1 MPRRRELD
9 RVLLATSLLVA
20 MIGVVMVA
28 SASGPLASQRYG
40 LPEFEFAFRQLVAV
54 VLGLIAM
61 LVAAFVPLD
70 LLFRPVFAWGGLGV
84 TWIALVVPYL
94 QPRVSGTHRWLQ
106 LPGISLQPSALAKLA
121 LPLALASWLAW
132 CRDRR
137 EGPERTFYPA
147 LGMTGVTVLLVLLE
161 PDLGSAV
168 LLLAGAVAVLLL
180 ADISWKPLAALGGGA
195 LVMVVLAILAKP
207 YRIERVRGFFGE
219 TSYQVQQSLI
229 AIGGGGPLGRGLGES
244 TQKLLYL
251 PQPHTDFI
259 FAVLG
264 EEVGLW
270 GATLTLGLLGLIVV
284 RALRAAR
291 RAATLASGLLAGG
304 LAVTLAVQ
312 TLINVSVCLKL
323 IPAKG
328 LPLPLL
334 SAGGSD
340 VLITLAAIGLV
351 LNVGKEG
358 A

>member
-9 RVLLATSLLVA
+9 RVLFAAALLVA
-20 MIGVVMVA
+20 TIGVVMVA
-28 SASGPLASQRYG
+28 SASGPLAREMYR
-40 LPEFEFAFRQLVAV
+40 LPEFDFAFRQLVAAI
-54 VLGLIAM
+54 LGMVAM
-61 LVAAFVPLD
+61 LVAALVPLD
-70 LLFRPVFAWGGLGV
+70 LLFRPALAWSGLGV
-84 TWIALVVPYL
+84 TWVALFVPYC
-94 QPRVSGTHRWLQ
+94 QPPVAGTHRWLQ
-106 LPGISLQPSALAKLA
+106 LPGISVQPSALAKVA

-132 CRDRR
+132 CRERR
-137 EGPERTFYPA
+137 LTPERTFYPA
-147 LGMTGVTVLLVLLE
+147 LGGTGLTVVLVLLE

-180 ADISWKPLAALGGGA
+180 AEMPWKPLAALGGGA
-195 LVMVVLAILAKP
+195 ALMVALAILAKP
-207 YRIERVRGFFGE
+207 YRIERVRAFFGE

-229 AIGGGGPLGRGLGES
+229 ALGGGGPLGRGLGES
-244 TQKLLYL
+244 TQKLFFL

-259 FAVLG
+259 FAVIG

-270 GATLTLGLLGLIVV
+270 GATLVLALLGLIVA

-291 RAATLASGLLAGG
+291 RAPTLASGLLAAG
-304 LAVTLAVQ
+304 LAVVLAVQ
-312 TLINVSVCLKL
+312 ALINVSVCLKL
-323 IPAKG
+323 LPAKG

-340 VLITLAAIGLV
+340 VLVTLAAIGLV